1 MFQNLPPGGTK
12 VKKLDKAN
20 VSEMPKKAPSIR
32 ILRHVVGNTA
42 FSDRDHII

>member
-20 VSEMPKKAPSIR
+20 VSEMSKKAPSIR
-32 ILRHVVGNTA
+32 TLRPVAGNTA
-42 FSDRDHII
+42 FSDRDPII